1 MSAPHAIGL
10 VTPGWTP
17 DVGPAETLGEALTRA
32 LLAAGLRPHVL
43 AAEHDPRRPAHA
55 LREERIG
62 GLSIRRLNLPS
73 PSPEQGKDL
82 EPSPAVE
89 GLAAAWMADRGIDLV
104 HALDTGPLGMAA
116 LRAGQAR
123 NTPAVATLLDHAALC
138 PRRRMVDAAGR
149 ACAAP
154 ESERCAAC
162 QAATWL
168 RLDQDRESA
177 GRRTS
182 RALATLRGTQR
193 LLAASQ
199 ATIEVGVRVGL
210 ARERFELC
218 PPGVETQTLALSTEL
233 ARGSLPAGRRLGVI
247 SATRPSAGVLELAHA
262 VCLADRPGLV
272 LEVHGPLV
280 DSHGDATYLNALR
293 RLADLEGRVRLHG
306 SFARRDLPRVLATLD
321 GLAAPDRCEVSTA
334 LAVREARAVG
344 LPVLASDRGVH
355 REFADDPGIRLVGEG
370 LDAWSRAV
378 SRFRFE
384 RTGPA
389 PVRSLLS
396 MAEQVLAA
404 YRGAARCGPAP
415 ATLTRSSSHPRG
427 LETNAAPRPSST

>member
-1 MSAPHAIGL
+1 M
-10 VTPGWTP
+10 
-17 DVGPAETLGEALTRA
+17 
-32 LLAAGLRPHVL
+32 L
-43 AAEHDPRRPAHA
+43 AAEHDSRRPAYA
-55 LREERIG
+55 VREEQIS
-62 GLSIRRLNLPS
+62 GLSIRRLNLPQ
-73 PSPEQGKDL
+73 PLPEHGGDL
-82 EPSPAVE
+82 EPSPEVE
-89 GLAAAWMADRGIDLV
+89 GLAAAWMADRGIGMV

-123 NTPAVATLLDHAALC
+123 DTRTVASLIDHAALC
-138 PRRRMVDAAGR
+138 PRRRMFDSAGR
-149 ACAAP
+149 SCAAP
-154 ESERCAAC
+154 ESGRCAAC
-162 QAATWL
+162 QASTWL
-168 RLDQDRESA
+168 RLDQDREAA

-182 RALATLRGTQR
+182 RALATLRGTER
-193 LLAASQ
+193 LLASSQ
-199 ATIEVGVRVGL
+199 ATIEAGVRVGL
-210 ARERFELC
+210 ERDRFELC

-233 ARGSLPAGRRLGVI
+233 ARGGLPAGRRLGVI
-247 SATRPSAGVLELAHA
+247 GATRPSAGVLELAHA

-293 RLADLEGRVRLHG
+293 RLADLDGRVRLHG
-306 SFARRDLPRVLATLD
+306 AFDRRDLPRVFATLD
-321 GLAAPDRCEVSTA
+321 GLAAPDRSEVSTA

-355 REFADDPGIRLVGEG
+355 REFADDPGIQLVEDGIE
-370 LDAWSRAV
+370 AWSSAV
-378 SRFRFE
+378 TAFRFD

-396 MAEQVLAA
+396 MAEQVLAV

-427 LETNAAPRPSST
+427 LETSAAPRSSST